1 MKLPLYKVDAFT
13 GKLFS
18 GNPAAVCPLES
29 WLKESDMLA
38 IAAENN
44 LSETAFFVPEDGG
57 YRLRWFAPTSEVQ
70 LCGHATLA
78 TGFVFLNLI
87 QPGTSSVR
95 FLTCSGPLLV
105 QKSGEYLSMDFP
117 AIEARPC
124 ERVPL
129 DLLQA
134 LNVVPEVVLET
145 GETAAER
152 NYFVVYEQ
160 ESQVREARPDLMGL
174 AKLHPAGVCITAP
187 GEQCDFVS
195 RYFVPSYG
203 IPEDPVTG
211 STHCTLG
218 PYWSAR
224 LRKKVLHAQQISQR
238 GGELLVE
245 PRGSRVNLK
254 GKAVLYLTGEI
265 TL

>member
-1 MKLPLYKVDAFT
+1 MKLRLYKVDAFAE
-13 GKLFS
+13 KIFS
-18 GNPAAVCPLES
+18 GNPAAVCPLET
-29 WLKESDMLA
+29 WLEERDMLA

-57 YRLRWFAPTSEVQ
+57 YGLRWFSPTSEVQ

-78 TGFVFLNLI
+78 TGFVIFNLI
-87 QPGTSSVR
+87 HPGTSSAR
-95 FLTCSGPLLV
+95 FLTRSGPLLV
-105 QKSGEYLSMDFP
+105 EKNGEYLAMDFP
-117 AIEARPC
+117 VIPARPS
-124 ERVPL
+124 ERVPQE
-129 DLLQA
+129 LLEGLHA
-134 LNVVPEVVLET
+134 APKVVMESGDRAT
-145 GETAAER
+145 ER
-152 NYFVVYEQ
+152 NYFVVYER
-160 ESQVREARPDLMGL
+160 ESEVREARPDLVRL
-174 AKLHPAGVCITAP
+174 EKLHPAGVCITAP

-195 RYFVPSYG
+195 RYFAPSYG

-224 LRKKVLHAQQISQR
+224 LGKNILHARQISQR

-254 GKAVLYLTGEI
+254 GKAVLYLTGEV